1 VALRVFDGA
10 LLVLREFLSVPQLD
24 EWFYARS
31 VMSSCLNSCT
41 DRLRMARQPAGGIL
55 VGASGASAREVV
67 SIVVP
72 VLGSS
77 GCTEPPAQ
85 RRNIGIRARGHR
97 SQGTTSLPRRG
108 VAKREQVCTSRWN
121 LRDEPHDS
129 PQQRRR
135 E

>member
-1 VALRVFDGA
+1 MFVAAALRVFDGA

-24 EWFYARS
+24 ERFYARS
-31 VMSSCLNSCT
+31 VMSSCSKCCT

-85 RRNIGIRARGHR
+85 RRNIGIRACGHR
-97 SQGTTSLPRRG
+97 SPR
-108 VAKREQVCTSRWN
+108 N
-121 LRDEPHDS
+121 DEFT
-129 PQQRRR
+129 
-135 E
+135 